1 VVIIENSIKN
11 QSIRD
16 IIKTSVL
23 KLLKIIIKID
33 RLDIDIT
40 NIKRAQNNNI
50 ISLYNIRKT

>member
-1 VVIIENSIKN
+1 MVIIENSIKN